1 MWLEWKGPFV
11 LAVKFLHVLQGWD
24 ERKDVWQKMR
34 LLGIDE
40 SECPGWCSSLA
51 GPKDIVFHSGEDHGP
66 GSPEFK
72 PLSFTL

>member
-1 MWLEWKGPFV
+1 MEIKDIVVRVERPFV

-40 SECPGWCSSLA
+40 SEC
-51 GPKDIVFHSGEDHGP
+51 SG
-66 GSPEFK
+66 
-72 PLSFTL
+72 

>member
-1 MWLEWKGPFV
+1 MGEEGQSQEGEGDCEAFGISGRINNWRLKTLWLEWKGPFV

-40 SECPGWCSSLA
+40 SEC
-51 GPKDIVFHSGEDHGP
+51 SG
-66 GSPEFK
+66 
-72 PLSFTL
+72 